1 MRVERSVEAFARE
14 RRIYDDEITVSS
26 KIPQRVA
33 VERHADAR
41 RRPGR
46 GTPPMSARRRFA
58 TRAARAVA
66 APRSA
71 SAPLVPPVH
80 LASVYVFEDLDQ
92 VDAVWE
98 GRESGYV
105 YGRFGTPNHT
115 MLEQTLAALEGGEGA
130 LVTASGMGALSA
142 FLLGTLRPGDHLV
155 AGQDLYGATA
165 ALLREQAA
173 RWGISVTF
181 VDATEAGAAEAALTE
196 ATRAIVVEAL
206 SNPLLKLADLPGLAA
221 LARRRGL
228 ILLVDSTFASP
239 ALLRPLEHGATAVH
253 HSATKYL
260 SGHGDVT
267 AGILVGAGTL
277 VEAARAQAVRV
288 GLNLGPFDA
297 WLTLRGV
304 RTLALRMERH
314 SANALALARFLATRS
329 EVTRVHYPGLPE
341 HPQHALA
348 RTLLPDGFGGMLSF
362 EVAGSAAAIHRLFAG
377 LAGEGSPFG
386 REAPI
391 AFAPSFGDV
400 TTTWSYPART
410 SHRPLSAEERA
421 KLGIG
426 PGLVRLSVG
435 IEDVEDLKE
444 SLDHALRAAAV

>member
-1 MRVERSVEAFARE
+1 MRAR
-14 RRIYDDEITVSS
+14 
-26 KIPQRVA
+26 P
-33 VERHADAR
+33 
-41 RRPGR
+41 
-46 GTPPMSARRRFA
+46 RFR
-58 TRAARAVA
+58 TLAARATA

-71 SAPLVPPVH
+71 SSPLVPPLH
-80 LASVYVFEDLDQ
+80 LANVYVFEDLGQ

-98 GRESGYV
+98 GREPGYV

-115 MLEQTLAALEGGEGA
+115 ILEETLAALEGGEHA

-142 FLLGTLRPGDHLV
+142 FLLGGLQPGDHVV

-165 ALLREQAA
+165 ALLREQAG
-173 RWGISVTF
+173 RWGIRVTF
-181 VDATEAGAAEAALTE
+181 ADATEAAAVEAVLTE
-196 ATRAIVVEAL
+196 TTRAIFVEAI
-206 SNPLLKLADLPGLAA
+206 SNPLLRLADLPGLASI
-221 LARRRGL
+221 ARRRGL
-228 ILLVDSTFASP
+228 ALLVDSTFASP

-267 AGILVGAGTL
+267 AGILVGSRAL
-277 VEAARAQAVRV
+277 VDAARVQAVRV

-314 SANALALARFLATRS
+314 SLNALELARFLADRS
-329 EVTRVHYPGLPE
+329 EVIRVHYPGVPS

-348 RTLLPDGFGGMLSF
+348 RRLLPDGFGGMLSF
-362 EVAGSAAAIHRLFAG
+362 ELAGGVAGVQQLFGA
-377 LAGEGSPFG
+377 LAGGAGPL
-386 REAPI
+386 RQEALI

-410 SHRPLSAEERA
+410 SHRPLSEDERT

-426 PGLVRLSVG
+426 AGLVRLSVG

-444 SLDHALRAAAV
+444 ALDHALRAAAP

>member
-1 MRVERSVEAFARE
+1 M
-14 RRIYDDEITVSS
+14 
-26 KIPQRVA
+26 
-33 VERHADAR
+33 
-41 RRPGR
+41 
-46 GTPPMSARRRFA
+46 
-58 TRAARAVA
+58 
-66 APRSA
+66 
-71 SAPLVPPVH
+71 
-80 LASVYVFEDLDQ
+80 YVFEDLAQ

-98 GRESGYV
+98 GREAGYV

-115 MLEQTLAALEGGEGA
+115 ILEDTLAALEGGEAG
-130 LVTASGMGALSA
+130 LVVASGMAALSA
-142 FLLGTLRPGDHLV
+142 FLLGGLRAGDHV
-155 AGQDLYGATA
+155 VVGQDLYGATT
-165 ALLREQAA
+165 ALLREQAP
-173 RWGISVTF
+173 RWGIGVSFADAAEPASV
-181 VDATEAGAAEAALTE
+181 EAALTD
-196 ATRAIVVEAL
+196 ATRAIFVEAV
-206 SNPLLKLADLPGLAA
+206 SNPLLRLADLPGLAA
-221 LARRRGL
+221 IARRRG
-228 ILLVDSTFASP
+228 IALLVDSTFASP

-267 AGILVGAGTL
+267 AGILVGSRPL
-277 VEAARAQAVRV
+277 VDSARAQAVRI

-314 SANALALARFLATRS
+314 SANALELARFLRKRP
-329 EVTRVHYPGLPE
+329 EVARVHYPGLPD

-362 EVAGSAAAIHRLFAG
+362 DLAGGAPGVDRLFGG
-377 LAGEGSPFG
+377 LAKGPAAG
-386 REAPI
+386 REALI

-400 TTTWSYPART
+400 TTTWTYPART
-410 SHRPLSAEERA
+410 SHRPLSPDERS

-444 SLDHALRAAAV
+444 ALDLALRAAGT